1 MNKLAVFVEGHT
13 EAIFV
18 DRLVEEVAG
27 NNRVRIELRKIRGG
41 SSVRRTSIQVRA
53 AQPETGQQYYVL
65 ILDCGGD
72 AAVKSRI
79 LEEHENLTRSG
90 YAKILGL
97 RDVRP
102 KYAAAEIG
110 KLERGLRL
118 RIRTSLI
125 PVQFILSIM
134 EIEAWFLAEVTH
146 FPRIHPSITVDA
158 IRSTLGFDPENDD
171 MEKRDNPAQDLAD
184 CYAIGG
190 KLYEKAKAKETV
202 DTLDFGQ
209 VYLRLPAKFDYL
221 SALLASVDSFLA

>member
-171 MEKRDNPAQDLAD
+171 MEKRDNPAKDLAD